1 MSMGRAW
8 LVWGAGA
15 TLLIL
20 LAATALVALNR
31 LDELPLPEREAAA
44 APASPGLIAQGE
56 YLVRVG
62 NCMSC
67 HTQPGGPAFAGGRAI
82 ATPFG
87 SVYAPNLTPDDATG
101 LGRWSAAE
109 FWRAMHN
116 GRSRDGRLLYPAFPY
131 PSYTYITRADSDA
144 IYAFLRSLSP
154 VPLQSP
160 PHVLRFPFNTQWAL
174 AGWRALFFRPGAFVQ
189 QSTQSAEWNRG
200 AYLVQGL
207 GHCAACHT
215 PRNALGALRTDA
227 QFHGGLIPAQNWY
240 APALNSGREA
250 AVTAW
255 PVEDVVALLKTG
267 VSLQAGVSG
276 PMAEVVFR
284 SLQYLSDAD
293 LRAMAVYLRSLP
305 PQDKPEPPV
314 AKPAADLMERG
325 QDIYRQQCAECHGE
339 QGEGRRGAFP
349 ALAGNRAVTL
359 ADTTNLVRVL
369 LQGGYQPA
377 TAGNPRPHG
386 MPPFAQSLRDEEM
399 AAVLSYIR
407 NAWGNVA
414 PRVDTIDVYR
424 ARERR
429 GS

>member
-1 MSMGRAW
+1 MSWWPWPTAWGNLRA
-8 LVWGAGA
+8 
-15 TLLIL
+15 
-20 LAATALVALNR
+20 
-31 LDELPLPEREAAA
+31 P
-44 APASPGLIAQGE
+44 
-56 YLVRVG
+56 
-62 NCMSC
+62 
-67 HTQPGGPAFAGGRAI
+67 
-82 ATPFG
+82 
-87 SVYAPNLTPDDATG
+87 
-101 LGRWSAAE
+101 
-109 FWRAMHN
+109 
-116 GRSRDGRLLYPAFPY
+116 
-131 PSYTYITRADSDA
+131 
-144 IYAFLRSLSP
+144 
-154 VPLQSP
+154 
-160 PHVLRFPFNTQWAL
+160 
-174 AGWRALFFRPGAFVQ
+174 
-189 QSTQSAEWNRG
+189 
-200 AYLVQGL
+200 
-207 GHCAACHT
+207 CHT